1 MEYTL
6 ACIWCYYYDDGLE
19 IYIYIYICHAG
30 IIKERNK
37 VSTTIKERNKVST
50 ASAYY
55 LEQRRARLIVD
66 QRKNRQDRK
75 RKQRQSASE
84 GIIKKVKGDDAE
96 RRLAKQRQRMA
107 NHRARER

>member
-1 MEYTL
+1 MY
-6 ACIWCYYYDDGLE
+6 
-19 IYIYIYICHAG
+19 IYIYIYMCALPL
-30 IIKERNK
+30 RF
-37 VSTTIKERNKVST
+37 IKERNKVST
-50 ASAYY
+50 ASAYC
-55 LEQRRARLIVD
+55 LEQRRAQLIVD
-66 QRKNRQDRK
+66 GIKNRQDCK

>member
-1 MEYTL
+1 M
-6 ACIWCYYYDDGLE
+6 ADG
-19 IYIYIYICHAG
+19 G
-30 IIKERNK
+30 R
-37 VSTTIKERNKVST
+37 
-50 ASAYY
+50 
-55 LEQRRARLIVD
+55 D

-107 NHRARER
+107 NHRARAR